1 MLTKGTEKLPSYS
14 DISNMVFQIAWAPFS
29 NVCTVSEGDLGQISA
44 LTLDCG
50 AVEYYI
56 ILPLVVVF

>member
-1 MLTKGTEKLPSYS
+1 MYQYNKTL
-14 DISNMVFQIAWAPFS
+14 N
-29 NVCTVSEGDLGQISA
+29 TVSEGDLGQISA

-56 ILPLVVVF
+56 ILPLVAVF

>member
-1 MLTKGTEKLPSYS
+1 
-14 DISNMVFQIAWAPFS
+14 MVFLFNAKVL
-29 NVCTVSEGDLGQISA
+29 NRTVSEGDLGQNSA

-56 ILPLVVVF
+56 MLPLVAVF